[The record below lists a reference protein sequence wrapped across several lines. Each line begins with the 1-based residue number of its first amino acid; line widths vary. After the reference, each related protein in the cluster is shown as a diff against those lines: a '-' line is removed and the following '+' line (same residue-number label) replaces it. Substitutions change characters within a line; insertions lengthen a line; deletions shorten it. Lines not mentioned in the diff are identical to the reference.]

1 MGCWNHTCAITNLP
15 IYAGEKVEVILLKS
29 RIGQDRSSFC
39 HPDAYHLP
47 IPFTFSGKYDDYG
60 SVEMCEGVALEPI
73 IESLQKHLLEM
84 EVGENE
90 YHDIAAIKDE
100 FDIDKLFELDHEG
113 RLFIINQKMMHDM
126 RDGIRVKHIVVRK
139 EVYDG
144 IIADM
149 TFDRWD
155 REKSEIYYIGYDDL
169 VKEYEQFTKDIDD
182 ILALDFDD
190 FKRRYWRM
198 DGKIGETF
206 IGGLIAYRGQGS
218 LGMDYPINVVE
229 TLFDMRDN
237 GNEDYDAMLDNAVRL
252 SMLSCFMNGARKSWV
267 VPSGVGSQDDNTSY
281 QELCANLTL
290 SSAKI
295 IGNYYDEENE

>member
-15 IYAGEKVEVILLKS
+15 IYAGEKVEVILLKN
-29 RIGQDRSSFC
+29 RGEYDGSSFC

-47 IPFTFSGKYDDYG
+47 IPLTFSGIYDDYG
-60 SVEMCEGVALEPI
+60 AVEDCEGVALELI
-73 IESLQKHLLEM
+73 VESLRKHLVEM
-84 EVGENE
+84 EVGENK
-90 YHDIAAIKDE
+90 YHDIPAKKDE
-100 FDIDKLFELDHEG
+100 FNIDKLFELDHEG

-144 IIADM
+144 IISGM
-149 TFDRWD
+149 TFERWD
-155 REKSEIYYIGYDDL
+155 REKSETYYTGYDDL

-182 ILALDFDD
+182 IRALDPDD

-206 IGGLIAYRGQGS
+206 IGGLIAYRGQGTY
-218 LGMDYPINVVE
+218 GMDYPLHVVE

-237 GNEDYDAMLDNAVRL
+237 GNEDFAAMLDNAVRL
-252 SMLSCFMNGARKSWV
+252 SMLSCFIEGARKSWV
-267 VPSGVGSQDDNTSY
+267 VPSGAGSQDGNTNY
-281 QELCANLTL
+281 QTLCANLTL
-290 SSAKI
+290 TSAKI
-295 IGNYYDEENE
+295 VDNYYGEEDE